1 MNHRFSTDHL
11 NKGGYILPIKPETG
25 AFSTNHSFN
34 NQTVIETSF
43 VHLVLSVNSSGK
55 VLYISSNCDEILG
68 FSQSELIGSYIKSFI
83 HEDDQF
89 LVESYFFNEATHEP
103 CTFRM
108 LHKDGNHLWV
118 DGKIDLVKK
127 SRLDKAEEF
136 LLQVSVNGHDRL
148 NSKPTLELL
157 STTRQDNSEMLFT
170 NEDSFSLV
178 EVTPYAVILAKH
190 GKIVYVN
197 EATRRLLG
205 ARKKEE
211 INGLDIYQFALEPF
225 HSVIEK
231 RLKSIHD
238 GYTVGVIE
246 EKWRRLDHTVID
258 VDVRLSSVL
267 LQGQFY
273 EYFVLDDISSRKNF
287 QGILQK
293 SRERYQNII
302 HNSIDTIA
310 VVYDNRWVFINESG
324 VKMFEA
330 GSYTEMLGTSIHSYL
345 HPDEH
350 SKVDEMIS
358 LVLTEKKERKSKQTW
373 CTSSGKELY
382 SEQIFI
388 PTTYFGE
395 PAIQVIIRDITERKQ
410 AEELMLKSEK
420 LSIAGQLAAGIAHE
434 IRNPLTA
441 IKGFFHLIKT
451 DQQQQYFDIVES
463 ELNRIEAILSELLVL
478 SKPTEIKFKRTNI
491 ELLIKDVMTLLE
503 TQAIMNNIQ
512 LLSSFPNSDLF
523 IMCDENQIKQV
534 FINLIKNAIDA
545 MPSGGVITISI
556 VSENNHVMIS
566 VQDEGIGIPEHVVSR
581 IGEPFYTTKEKGTGL
596 GLMVSFKIIE
606 NHQGTF
612 SISSEI
618 NKGTVMTVALP
629 LD

>member
-1 MNHRFSTDHL
+1 M
-11 NKGGYILPIKPETG
+11 KPESG
-25 AFSTNHSFN
+25 AFSTNHSFIN
-34 NQTVIETSF
+34 ETIDDISF

-55 VLYISSNCDEILG
+55 VLYISSSCEEILG
-68 FSQSELIGSYIKSFI
+68 YSQSELIGTYIKNFI
-83 HEDDQF
+83 HVDDQF
-89 LVESYFFNEATHEP
+89 LVESYFFNETTHEP
-103 CTFRM
+103 CTFRV
-108 LHKDGNHLWV
+108 LHKDGTYLWV

-127 SRLDKAEEF
+127 SYFDKAEEI
-136 LLQVSVNGHDRL
+136 LLQITINNEDRIRR
-148 NSKPTLELL
+148 KPTLELL
-157 STTRQDNSEMLFT
+157 STTKQDQPVMHFT
-170 NEDSFSLV
+170 KEDSFSLV
-178 EVTPYAVILAKH
+178 EVTPYAVILAQH

-205 ARKKEE
+205 ARKKED
-211 INGLDIYQFALEPF
+211 IIGLDIYQFALGPF

-246 EKWRRLDHTVID
+246 EKWKRLDHSIID
-258 VDVRLSSVL
+258 VDVRLSSVT
-267 LQGQFY
+267 LQGQLF

-330 GSYTEMLGTSIHSYL
+330 GSYTEMLGTSIYKYL
-345 HPDEH
+345 HSDEL
-350 SKVDEMIS
+350 SKVDETIA
-358 LVLTEKKERKSKQTW
+358 LVLSDRKERKSKQTW
-373 CTSSGKELY
+373 YTVSGKELY

-441 IKGFFHLIKT
+441 IKGFFQLIKT
-451 DQQQQYFDIVES
+451 NQKQQYFDIVES
-463 ELNRIEAILSELLVL
+463 ELSRIEAILSELLVL

-491 ELLIKDVMTLLE
+491 EFLIKDVMTLLE

-512 LLSSFPNSDLF
+512 LISSFTDQEPF
-523 IMCDENQIKQV
+523 ILCDENQIKQV

-545 MPSGGVITISI
+545 MPSGGVITISTEI
-556 VSENNHVMIS
+556 DNAHVKIS
-566 VQDEGIGIPEHVVSR
+566 VKDEGVGIPDHVVKR

-612 SISSEI
+612 AISSEM
-618 NKGTVMTVALP
+618 NKGTIMTITIPADN
-629 LD
+629 LDTPK

>member
-1 MNHRFSTDHL
+1 M
-11 NKGGYILPIKPETG
+11 KPETG
-25 AFSTNHSFN
+25 AFSTNHSFVN
-34 NQTVIETSF
+34 ETVNDLSF

-55 VLYISSNCDEILG
+55 VLYISSNCEEILG
-68 FSQSELIGSYIKSFI
+68 FSQSELIGTYIKSVI

-89 LVESYFFNEATHEP
+89 LVESYFFNETTPEP

-108 LHKDGNHLWV
+108 LHKDGTYLWV
-118 DGKIDLVKK
+118 NSKIDLVKK
-127 SRLDKAEEF
+127 SSSDKAEEI
-136 LLQVSVNGHDRL
+136 LLQIIVNNQDTVR
-148 NSKPTLELL
+148 SKPTLELL
-157 STTRQDNSEMLFT
+157 STTNKDQTELLFT
-170 NEDSFSLV
+170 KEDSFSLV
-178 EVTPYAVILAKH
+178 EVTPYSVILAEK
-190 GKIVYVN
+190 GRIVYVN

-205 ARKKEE
+205 ARKIED
-211 INGLDIYQFALEPF
+211 IIGLEIYQFALEPF
-225 HSVIEK
+225 RSVIEK
-231 RLKSIHD
+231 RIKSIHD

-246 EKWRRLDHTVID
+246 EKWQRLDHSIID
-258 VDVRLSSVL
+258 VDVRLSSVT
-267 LQGQFY
+267 LQGQLF

-310 VVYDNRWVFINESG
+310 VVYDKRWVFINESG

-330 GSYTEMLGTSIHSYL
+330 GSYTELLGTSIHRYL
-345 HPDEH
+345 HSDEH
-350 SKVDEMIS
+350 SKVDEMIE
-358 LVLTEKKERKSKQTW
+358 LVLSEKKERKSKQTW
-373 CTSSGKELY
+373 YTASGKELY

-441 IKGFFHLIKT
+441 IKGFFQLIKT

-478 SKPTEIKFKRTNI
+478 SKPTEIRFRRTNI
-491 ELLIKDVMTLLE
+491 ALLIKDVMTLLE

-512 LLSSFPNSDLF
+512 LVSSFTNTEPF
-523 IMCDENQIKQV
+523 IKCDENQIKQV

-545 MPSGGVITISI
+545 MPNGGLITISTEI
-556 VSENNHVMIS
+556 SNNQVR
-566 VQDEGIGIPEHVVSR
+566 VFVKDEGVGIPDHIVKR

-606 NHQGTF
+606 NHQGTIT
-612 SISSEI
+612 ISSEM
-618 NKGTVMTVALP
+618 NKGTTITVALP
-629 LD
+629 LED

>member
-1 MNHRFSTDHL
+1 M
-11 NKGGYILPIKPETG
+11 KAETG
-25 AFSTNHSFN
+25 AFSTNHSFVN
-34 NQTVIETSF
+34 ETVNDLSF

-55 VLYISSNCDEILG
+55 VLYISSNCEEILG
-68 FSQSELIGSYIKSFI
+68 FSQSELIGTYIKSFI

-89 LVESYFFNEATHEP
+89 LVESYFFNETTHEP
-103 CTFRM
+103 CTFRI
-108 LHKDGNHLWV
+108 LHKDKTYLWV
-118 DGKIDLVKK
+118 NSKIDLVKK
-127 SRLDKAEEF
+127 SRTVNAEEI
-136 LLQVSVNGHDRL
+136 LLQITVNNQDTLR
-148 NSKPTLELL
+148 SKPTLELL
-157 STTRQDNSEMLFT
+157 STTKKEETELLFT
-170 NEDSFSLV
+170 KEDSFSLV
-178 EVTPYAVILAKH
+178 EVTPYAIILAKN
-190 GKIVYVN
+190 GRIVYVN

-205 ARKKEE
+205 ARIKED
-211 INGLDIYQFALEPF
+211 IVGLDIFQFALEPF
-225 HSVIEK
+225 HKVIEK
-231 RLKSIHD
+231 RLSSIHD

-246 EKWRRLDHTVID
+246 EKWQRLDHSIID
-258 VDVRLSSVL
+258 VDVRLSSVT
-267 LQGQFY
+267 LQGELF

-310 VVYDNRWVFINESG
+310 VVYDSRWVFINESG

-330 GSYTEMLGTSIHSYL
+330 GSYTEMLGTSIHRYL
-345 HPDEH
+345 HSDEH
-350 SKVDEMIS
+350 SKVDEMIE
-358 LVLTEKKERKSKQTW
+358 LVLSEKKEKKSKQTW
-373 CTSSGKELY
+373 YTASGKELY

-441 IKGFFHLIKT
+441 IKGFFQLIKT

-478 SKPTEIKFKRTNI
+478 SKPTEIRFKMTNI
-491 ELLIKDVMTLLE
+491 EVLIKDVMTLLE

-512 LLSSFPNSDLF
+512 LKSSFMKTEST

-545 MPSGGVITISI
+545 MPNGGVITISTEVLDKQI
-556 VSENNHVMIS
+556 SIS
-566 VQDEGIGIPEHVVSR
+566 VMDEGIGIPEHIVKR

-606 NHQGTF
+606 NHQGNIT
-612 SISSEI
+612 ISSEM
-618 NKGTVMTVALP
+618 NKGTTITVALP
-629 LD
+629 LKD